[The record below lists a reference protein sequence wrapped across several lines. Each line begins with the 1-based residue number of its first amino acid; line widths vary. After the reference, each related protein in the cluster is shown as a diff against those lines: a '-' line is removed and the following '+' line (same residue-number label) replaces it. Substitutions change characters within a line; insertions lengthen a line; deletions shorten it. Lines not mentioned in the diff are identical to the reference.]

1 MSRPRPPATKD
12 STRIIHLLSVATD
25 STTVAAVGPDRTFA
39 YSDANWREIKQSLSW
54 HDGID
59 ADAVMVGDRWWA
71 QSDPATA
78 FTAPPQRPLREQLQE
93 LAADYRGLLRFRK
106 ERWALTPKQEAD
118 EIQKVLDAVEHA
130 RLTLN
135 SSRVGFIFYGIRA
148 AGLHGDE
155 AGNLCKAMSAFT
167 AKAERWRDR
176 LKATGSRSNANARKV
191 HIEYWGELVSLWQA
205 IAGGQAPRALNH
217 FLYVCSAPVFPETTK
232 GRIRSFLNQL
242 H

>member
-1 MSRPRPPATKD
+1 MSRQRPPATKD

-39 YSDANWREIKQSLSW
+39 YSDADWRKIKQSLAW
-54 HDGID
+54 HSNID
-59 ADAVMVGDRWWA
+59 AVRVGDRWWA
-71 QSDPATA
+71 QPDPATA
-78 FTAPPQRPLREQLQE
+78 LTALPQRPLREQLQE

-191 HIEYWGELVSLWQA
+191 HIEYWGELVSLWRA
-205 IAGGQAPRALNH
+205 IAADRIPGSPPNR